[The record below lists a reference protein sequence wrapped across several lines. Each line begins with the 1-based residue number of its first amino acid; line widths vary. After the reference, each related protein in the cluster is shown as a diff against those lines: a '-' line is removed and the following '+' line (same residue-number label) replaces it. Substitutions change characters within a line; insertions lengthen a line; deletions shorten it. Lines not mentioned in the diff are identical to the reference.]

1 MRRWRVTLEK
11 TDYEDVVVDAE
22 SEEEA
27 AEIAADQYP
36 NRIQVDVEE
45 VQ

>member
-1 MRRWRVTLEK
+1 MKRWRVTLEK

-27 AEIAADQYP
+27 EQIVADQHP
-36 NRIQVDVEE
+36 NRVQVDVEE
-45 VQ
+45 IE